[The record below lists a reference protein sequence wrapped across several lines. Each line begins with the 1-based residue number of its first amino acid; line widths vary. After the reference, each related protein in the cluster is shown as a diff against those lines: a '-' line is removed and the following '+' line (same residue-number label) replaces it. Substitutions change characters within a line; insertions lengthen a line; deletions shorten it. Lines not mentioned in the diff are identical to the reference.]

1 MTNKRLPVLKDCFK
15 VRKGLC
21 VTGDA
26 VISGNLTVSGGL
38 NVIGPVSGEFKD
50 PRFDEL
56 FTLVSESSACW
67 NLACAGGIVCDYA
80 ATAISY
86 PVDEIDTVLTYAG
99 STPLSSVLY
108 TPVGEPIV
116 NSQQLLLFVQE
127 VSGVVIDTSSYARE
141 PSVGEYGLT
150 DDVLFDSVSGFTTTG
165 RTQYKHDDLILGTDN
180 FTIEAW
186 VIPGPVDPDHRIRLF
201 EQAVKHTT
209 AGGGSGVSNDSN
221 LTLMHEEGTAGKLR
235 LRAYGGADVV
245 SSNSMI
251 VDQWNHVVV
260 QRTGDVLELYIN
272 GAESG
277 SLSLP
282 DQYEFLADTMHVG
295 NIGAE
300 YTSNSQPDPESTW
313 KWKGAISD
321 FTITRNALY
330 LTDFDVPTTSLAP
343 VSSGEQPASWMF
355 EGDVEQQVTFPAAA
369 GTFAAGEDFT
379 IEFWTYRLSDQ
390 SPHEDILCNESDIAV
405 DGQNGWRVLYNW
417 QSGEGYKF
425 IHTQS
430 AQVLNTGNVTNE
442 EWHHVAFVRHDNN
455 LFAYV
460 DGNLMAC
467 EPDVDRELVPYNIA
481 GQCHIGGHSSSYST
495 PNSLFSDIQITKKA
509 LYTQQE
515 GFAPPARFDACDEIP
530 VVSQGTH
537 IDTQGESIFPETD
550 DFTAE
555 IWVYMNEL
563 PTDPN
568 TSNIRLFTQQNL
580 ADNRKWT
587 YLNNRMAYA
596 SPEYRWFQFVCNDG
610 SGTVN
615 NHTVVQNFES
625 TTPMQAK
632 TWHHVLIER
641 KNVTEWS
648 LYLDGVKAVTKS
660 ANWLGDSSGSPSG
673 AIAQH
678 TGPVQLPTWT
688 SNPGVDDAYI
698 LHRDFRVTTG
708 GVCKDY
714 STPVMPLEPQ
724 LPHNILPA
732 KLLPQCAGGDDV
744 IVLDTDDLTHDPESA
759 RVETIYTEH
768 AGELKHGEPC
778 YAGDTNHKP
787 EPVFELVSDASYSTA
802 SVTDSSTNNYSV
814 NEISGTVT
822 HDSTNALFGR
832 TSLLFDSGDHLR
844 VDGATQAN
852 LGTGD
857 FTIEFWTKTDA
868 APTDCWRSVISL
880 GDGHLSSNGLT
891 IYVPSQISTPT
902 GAVAVISNTQNP
914 TIYSTTVVNDNQWH
928 HVALIRSNGTS
939 TLYIDGVAESSF
951 ADNTAYD
958 AGGVIHVGET
968 PDCRDATNPGSHDTY
983 VGNLQNLRIYK
994 QALYTSD
1001 FTPTNDHVKECDV
1014 LMDVSSDL
1022 DQSEIEQT
1030 VTLRY
1035 WFKIPNHPD
1044 SSIRNGTYR
1053 TTNHTITQ
1061 NNTFTTTLISS
1072 NAQHVGIADSS
1083 TWQVSDAK
1091 LIYPDG
1097 HEQPVTLRD
1106 RTVTIDYNY
1115 DGQNNTGH
1123 DLDYT
1128 YDVPYR
1134 VTDASDNQF
1143 APTLSGGVRH
1153 DTSNPFR
1160 GKSSLYFPGDGL
1172 MTFPASPVFNF
1183 DQGGDFTIEC
1193 WVNLE
1198 SYNEHSAV
1206 PVFASSP
1213 TGNWSYNSVYDG
1225 TNNYGPR
1232 LKRLFVRIGE
1242 NYIGAAFSNMS
1253 GNSQFG
1259 RDMNIGA
1266 TVNTQLGKWHH
1277 VALVG
1282 HKSPQLFEL
1291 YFDGV
1296 KVTEGK
1302 TTEERPIDIDH
1313 HNFTLGGYKY
1323 WTGTPGDTNPDVPY
1337 TYLNGHIQNF
1347 KVTQTAKIPT
1357 VDKQTVT
1364 FNQDVCDPEPL
1375 LYINYNYT
1383 SPGGSGNTT
1392 HSFRLDENGYP
1403 FERGNG
1409 DQFNSW
1415 DFMEEDTGIFQIT
1428 LQTTQFTGGT
1438 TNSHRI
1444 SRDPNG
1450 PWTDVSVETTAGV
1463 YQQKIGNYWYV
1474 TYRLDIGQQQ
1484 TISPSGC
1491 KFPVGERVL
1500 LTEPQQVDFIQ
1511 EDTPNSVDLQ
1521 NYTVGNYE
1529 FATVKSH
1536 VDSRTVE
1543 LTQHLTNQ
1551 YTVENYLYMAY
1562 TPRVKHLTVTEGTA
1576 ITPSAW
1582 SRDEDKLTGLL
1593 WLNADTI
1600 VVEGTASA
1608 TARGF
1613 RGGALTSTSAD
1624 AHGARGE
1631 GVVIYDQTGQEVWG
1645 GRKKYGYA
1653 GAGGGG
1659 PYIVSNGDWGGTGSG
1674 GGNATSGGQSASYGS
1689 YSSTLQ
1695 VNNHITYK
1703 MFMGGGGGQGGCDGG
1718 SPYDSN
1724 PGRGGYGGRG
1734 GGICIIDADYAEIVP
1749 ESGFVGS
1756 RGENGKSAYDPG
1768 DSEPGPGGSGAG
1780 GTVLFTG
1787 DTINSDTIE
1796 TSGGTANQRG
1806 GNGRT
1811 ILLRSDI
1818 VGSCP
1823 VGSVLTRASDINLR
1837 EKQNKTFTCDD
1848 LLLHVQPEGGDHE
1861 SFNIRGRSDEMT
1873 GGKTNYI
1880 YLHDMSIDYTV
1891 SFWVYLEDTSS
1902 NNNILKTIN
1911 NSSGNVGVQLQLQ
1924 SQSASTASVN
1934 YWVFAGSQNNAVLEL
1949 HAEGCL
1955 TARQWHHVS
1964 IAIDASALTGEIHV
1978 DGVNVALGA
1987 RADYGTIGP
1996 TNMHPT
2002 QTLTLVGSNHGDILM
2017 NDLRIDKTY
2026 SPFTTVPTELLPAA
2040 TADTNVLFS
2049 TAATMNAPTTYFDIP
2064 RVANDPWGRAYV
2076 IEDRSYNC
2084 IVWSDGNVVTQS
2096 SDGPYGEGSLY
2107 IPAGE
2112 RLKTDLPKSE
2122 TNFLHNSSLG
2132 QEYTIEAWIKC
2143 DDWSS
2148 FITGQN
2154 QIVGTGR
2161 TTAQVG
2167 FNTYVL
2173 ASGSFGIRYTWGQAG
2188 NATSIYS
2195 DDGLIKND
2203 TWQHIAIQHDSN
2215 RVVQLFVDGV
2225 MVKTQNP
2232 LTFNPIPNDS
2242 YYQLYVGDTP
2252 DFPSSNKYIQGVRIT
2267 KGLVYSGRGVTTLH
2281 VPYAQ
2286 EIIKNYPV
2294 NSDNNY
2300 WGDWLNFTTRQRI
2313 PMDQV
2318 MDVSVLSN
2326 QQYQSLSNQTDLL
2339 IQTAAGE
2346 TISDKS
2352 YNQHAITIVGDATID
2367 STETLFGND
2376 TINFDGSGDYLSIA
2390 DKSAFKY
2397 IHNLT
2402 SEYTIEGWVY
2412 VDTITRDSLNRRSIG
2427 IVGNG
2432 GSSQFKGFQLY
2443 FGTTG
2448 LEFGTIDGNGS
2459 SGQGV
2464 TSVSHPMTDAEIL
2477 NNWMHVAV
2485 VYDMSETRLYLNG
2498 TLVASSD
2505 NVAVTPVGADATHDL
2520 TIGYTPHGS
2529 GVSHYPMDGY
2539 IQYLR
2544 ISKQAVYTND
2554 FTPPGDMIDADI
2566 HIPSLASI
2574 PTPGTAGNSICD
2586 DTVLQ
2591 LQLTGGEV
2599 KDTTLYRHDITETG
2613 TVTEVD
2619 GMMQFDGSSHLV
2631 LPGGDHLD
2639 LKDNDFTIEFRMN
2652 TNSHRTTNGVD
2663 TGTGLIDTYSGGA
2676 KTGWGYF
2683 IYTNEDG
2690 MSFLYTTSSAPH
2702 WKYLTIF
2709 SSIACYGTNEIGR
2722 EYHIA
2727 ITRVGDKLSSY
2738 VDGKLVERV
2747 TETEAIQYTG
2757 QDLMIGKRYSG
2768 PGYHYI
2774 GSLNEIRIVN
2784 GQSLYTDEE
2793 DIMTPD
2799 RRFTTDDQATLHI
2812 QPHLDLECV
2821 ETGTGGGASDDSG
2834 TITPTPSG
2842 EPTGASSAG
2851 VFVTDISSGGI
2862 TQKTYDETQVAIGSY
2877 APIVSAVVDDAN
2889 ISFTVEWEGASDEW
2903 TGYPTVSGHVITKDD
2918 TSAISGDQTIR
2929 RYRATKTLNFD
2940 SYAGQTI
2947 TIPVEFKGS
2956 TDSVDLQIAGGGP
2969 EILDI
2974 QASTTY
2980 PHQQDHYMTGDDIEL
2995 TVTFNTSDVISIRFI
3010 DDTDTVHENISSQSI
3025 NVDSSTKQ
3033 GTITIKSKPG
3043 GSWNDTIAS
3052 LWKIKAAAT
3061 NSLGT
3066 EGEIY
3071 TSPDLVSA
3079 KRGPVITD
3087 ITFDA
3092 DPYPG
3097 DQIELKSGDT
3107 FNVHFTFDS
3116 ANVDRVQFASSTDVT
3131 TTHSKTVNMSGKTGT
3146 TSVTVQTNLK
3156 SDQSLSY
3163 YKSVRAAAK
3172 TTSGGSYGPNYT
3184 STNKVYVNDQYATF
3198 TDNGVNYPAGQN
3210 GIKAGEEATV
3220 NLQAT
3225 NVGANPTYMY
3235 SQPTGQLA
3243 VPPML
3248 NGGTDH
3254 ANDVYVYPKRTLY
3267 NSGNYNTTTPNFRL
3281 TVTRRENG
3289 ATSSEDVVVN
3299 IANVAPTLSVSSN
3312 NGNRMRSGGNDGTT
3326 AQNYTILVNSNQEL
3340 ESFSMNAPHGQLSAW
3355 SSGNK
3360 KTWTSTMQVH
3370 DVDQKGTHQYNTVNA
3385 VGITGMVA
3393 NTLNSGESYTL
3404 GGFVSRSVILP
3415 PAQSETQIN
3424 VLWST
3429 YNKMK
3434 ITWDT
3439 GLQLTNQAPPGTSD
3453 AKGSAANPDWDWCIA
3468 DQTVG
3473 DTGIVPITV
3482 RLLDYS
3488 ATGSFTSPTTLTI
3501 EEEV

>member
-1 MTNKRLPVLKDCFK
+1 M
-15 VRKGLC
+15 
-21 VTGDA
+21 TGDA

-38 NVIGPVSGEFKD
+38 NVIGPVSGDFKD

-67 NLACAGGIVCDYA
+67 DLACTGGGIVCDYT

-99 STPLSSVLY
+99 TTPLSSVLY

-127 VSGVVIDTSSYARE
+127 VSGVIVDASSYARE
-141 PSVGEYGLT
+141 PSVGEYGLI
-150 DDVLFDSVSGFTTTG
+150 DDVLFDSVSGFTTIG

-186 VIPGPVDPDHRIRLF
+186 VIPGPIDPSHRIRLF
-201 EQAVKHTT
+201 EQAPAHGNS
-209 AGGGSGVSNDSN
+209 GGGSGTVNDSN

-251 VDQWNHVVV
+251 VGQWNHVVV

-282 DQYEFLADTMHVG
+282 DQYEFVLDTMHVG

-300 YTSNSQPDPESTW
+300 YVSSTVDPESTW

-321 FTITRNALY
+321 FTMTRNALY

-343 VSSGEQPASWMF
+343 VMSGEQPASWKF
-355 EGDVEQQVTFPAAA
+355 EGDAEQQVTFPAAA

-379 IEFWTYRLSDQ
+379 VEFWTYRLSNQ
-390 SPHEDILCNESDIAV
+390 SPHEDIMCNESDAAV
-405 DGQNGWRVLYNW
+405 GGRNGWRILYNW

-425 IHTQS
+425 MHDQD

-442 EWHHVAFVRHDNN
+442 EWHHVAFVRHNNN

-467 EPDVDRELVPYNIA
+467 DPDVDRELVPYNIA
-481 GQCHIGGHSSSYST
+481 GQCHIGGSASSYSP

-509 LYTQQE
+509 LYTQQA
-515 GFAPPARFDACDEIP
+515 GFTPPPRFAACDEIP
-530 VVSQGTH
+530 VIAQGTH
-537 IDTQGESIFPETD
+537 VDTQGESIFPETA

-555 IWVYMNEL
+555 VWVYVNEL
-563 PTDPN
+563 PTDP
-568 TSNIRLFTQQNL
+568 SYSQLRLFTQQNL
-580 ADNRKWT
+580 NSPRKWT
-587 YLNNRMAYA
+587 ILSNRMAFA
-596 SPEYRWFQFVCNDG
+596 TPEYRWWQFLCNDG
-610 SGTVN
+610 SGSTN
-615 NHTVVQNFES
+615 NWQVFVNFES
-625 TTPMQAK
+625 VSPMQAK
-632 TWHHVLIER
+632 TWHHVLLER
-641 KNVTEWS
+641 RNVTEWN
-648 LYLDGVKAVTKS
+648 LYLDGEKAVYKGNTD
-660 ANWLGDSSGSPSG
+660 WTG
-673 AIAQH
+673 ASHGTAAGTIIQH
-678 TGPVQLPTWT
+678 PGPVQLPTW
-688 SNPGVDDAYI
+688 NDDPGVDQAYV

-708 GVCKDY
+708 GVCIDY
-714 STPVMPLEPQ
+714 SNPVLPLESQP
-724 LPHNILPA
+724 PHNIRPT

-744 IVLDTDDLTHDPESA
+744 IVLDIDDLTHDPESA
-759 RVETIYTEH
+759 RVESIYTEH
-768 AGELKHGEPC
+768 AGELKLQEG
-778 YAGDTNHKP
+778 
-787 EPVFELVSDASYSTA
+787 
-802 SVTDSSTNNYSV
+802 
-814 NEISGTVT
+814 
-822 HDSTNALFGR
+822 
-832 TSLLFDSGDHLR
+832 
-844 VDGATQAN
+844 
-852 LGTGD
+852 
-857 FTIEFWTKTDA
+857 
-868 APTDCWRSVISL
+868 VISE
-880 GDGHLSSNGLT
+880 D
-891 IYVPSQISTPT
+891 V
-902 GAVAVISNTQNP
+902 
-914 TIYSTTVVNDNQWH
+914 
-928 HVALIRSNGTS
+928 
-939 TLYIDGVAESSF
+939 
-951 ADNTAYD
+951 
-958 AGGVIHVGET
+958 
-968 PDCRDATNPGSHDTY
+968 
-983 VGNLQNLRIYK
+983 
-994 QALYTSD
+994 
-1001 FTPTNDHVKECDV
+1001 DV

-1030 VTLRY
+1030 VTIQHY
-1035 WFKIPNHPD
+1035 FQIPNHPD
-1044 SSIRNGTYR
+1044 PGIAAGEIKSFPIV
-1053 TTNHTITQ
+1053 ITQ
-1061 NNTFTTTLISS
+1061 NTTATHTFISS
-1072 NAQHVGIADSS
+1072 NAHVVGIADHS
-1083 TWQVSDAK
+1083 TWVVNDVK

-1106 RTVTIDYNY
+1106 RTAVTDNNY
-1115 DGQNNTGH
+1115 DGQGNTGT
-1123 DLDYT
+1123 DLNYT
-1128 YDVPYR
+1128 LDVPYR
-1134 VTDASDNQF
+1134 ITEASDNQF

-1153 DTSNPFR
+1153 DTNKPFR
-1160 GKSSLYFPGDGL
+1160 GKSSLYFPGDGF
-1172 MTFPASPVFNF
+1172 MTFAPSPVFNF

-1193 WVNLE
+1193 WVNIE
-1198 SYNEHSAV
+1198 SYPEHGTIPIFS
-1206 PVFASSP
+1206 SSP
-1213 TGNWSYNSVYDG
+1213 TGDWHYNTVYNNTD
-1225 TNNYGPR
+1225 NYGPR
-1232 LKRLFVRIGE
+1232 YKRLYVALNE
-1242 NYIGAAFSNMS
+1242 NYVRCVFSNMS

-1259 RDMNIGA
+1259 RDMSISS
-1266 TVNTQLGKWHH
+1266 TVDTQLGKWHH
-1277 VALVG
+1277 VGLVV

-1296 KVTEGK
+1296 KVDEGA
-1302 TTEERPIDIDH
+1302 TTEQRPLDLDH

-1323 WTGTPGDTNPDVPY
+1323 WTGNPGDTNPDQPY
-1337 TYLNGHIQNF
+1337 HYFNGHIQNF

-1357 VDKQTVT
+1357 VDKQTIT

-1375 LYINYNYT
+1375 LYINYNFT
-1383 SPGGSGNTT
+1383 SPGGNGNTT
-1392 HSFRLDENGYP
+1392 HSFRLDNGYP
-1403 FERGNG
+1403 VERGNG
-1409 DQFNSW
+1409 DQFKSFEYM
-1415 DFMEEDTGIFQIT
+1415 DEATGVFQIA
-1428 LQTTQFTGGT
+1428 LQTTKFTGGT
-1438 TNSHRI
+1438 SNSHRI
-1444 SRDPNG
+1444 SRSPNG
-1450 PWTDVSVETTAGV
+1450 PWTDVSVDTNTGV
-1463 YQQKIGNYWYV
+1463 YQEKIGSHWWV
-1474 TYRLDIGQQQ
+1474 TYRIHIGQQD
-1484 TISPSGC
+1484 IIGPSEC

-1500 LTEPQQVDFIQ
+1500 MTEPQHTGQLSTIT
-1511 EDTPNSVDLQ
+1511 EILSS
-1521 NYTVGNYE
+1521 TVGNYE
-1529 FATVKSH
+1529 FATIKSH

-1543 LTQHLTNQ
+1543 LTQFLNNQ

-1562 TPRVKHLTVTEGTA
+1562 TPRVKHLTVTEDAA
-1576 ITPSAW
+1576 ITPSTW
-1582 SRDEDKLTGLL
+1582 SREEDRLTGLL

-1608 TARGF
+1608 TAKGF
-1613 RGGALTSTSAD
+1613 RGGQLSSTSAD
-1624 AHGARGE
+1624 DEGGRGE
-1631 GVVIYDQTGQEVWG
+1631 GIMTIGWNQRVPTG
-1645 GRKKYGYA
+1645 Y
-1653 GAGGGG
+1653 AGGGG
-1659 PYIVSNGDWGGTGSG
+1659 GGTYHVSNGDWGTNGSG
-1674 GGNATSGGQSASYGS
+1674 GGHATDGQNGDATSTSSNVSYM
-1689 YSSTLQ
+1689 
-1695 VNNHITYK
+1695 NDIMHK

-1718 SPYDSN
+1718 SPYDSS
-1724 PGRGGYGGRG
+1724 PGRGGYGGNG
-1734 GGICIIDADYAEIVP
+1734 GGIVIIDADYAEIVP
-1749 ESGFVGS
+1749 GSGFVGS
-1756 RGENGKSAYDPG
+1756 RGGDGQNAYDPG
-1768 DSEPGPGGSGAG
+1768 DSEPAPGGSGAG

-1787 DTINSDTIE
+1787 DPINLDTVS
-1796 TSGGTANQRG
+1796 TAGGTAHKDG
-1806 GNGRT
+1806 GSGRT

-1818 VGSCP
+1818 EGNCP
-1823 VGSVLTRASDINLR
+1823 VSTVITRAPDINEPEANNR
-1837 EKQNKTFTCDD
+1837 TYTCDD
-1848 LLLHVQPEGGDHE
+1848 LLLHVQPENLGHE
-1861 SFNIRGRSDEMT
+1861 SFNIHNRTDVMH
-1873 GGKTNYI
+1873 GGASNYK
-1880 YLHDMSIDYTV
+1880 YLHDMSTDYTI
-1891 SFWVYLEDTSS
+1891 SFWIKIQEDVAGAFVR
-1902 NNNILKTIN
+1902 IFKTITN
-1911 NSSGNVGVQLQLQ
+1911 TSGNVGVQLGALVDSNDNTTSRIQY
-1924 SQSASTASVN
+1924 AA
-1934 YWVFAGSQNNAVLEL
+1934 FAGVQSHAVVECSTVN
-1949 HAEGCL
+1949 CL
-1955 TARQWHHVS
+1955 TLNQWHHVS
-1964 IAIDASALTGEIHV
+1964 IAIDSSTLTGEVHV
-1978 DGVNVALGA
+1978 DGVNINLDTPNYSQTGPVTSDPERAL
-1987 RADYGTIGP
+1987 
-1996 TNMHPT
+1996 
-2002 QTLTLVGSNHGDILM
+2002 TLTGGRALID
-2017 NDLRIDKTY
+2017 DLRIDKTY
-2026 SPFTTVPTELLPAA
+2026 SPYTTIPTSILQASTPSMHFLLGTVASKNGP
-2040 TADTNVLFS
+2040 S
-2049 TAATMNAPTTYFDIP
+2049 TYHSIP
-2064 RVANDPWGRAYV
+2064 RASESPFGRSYG
-2076 IEDRSYNC
+2076 IEDRSNNC
-2084 IVWSDGNVVTQS
+2084 IVWSDSNAVTIS

-2107 IPAGE
+2107 IPSGSQ
-2112 RLKTDLPKSE
+2112 LKTDLPKSE
-2122 TNFLHNSSLG
+2122 TNFLHDSYLG
-2132 QEYTIEAWIKC
+2132 QEYTIETWIKSVYS
-2143 DDWSS
+2143 DKHWVNI
-2148 FITGQN
+2148 F
-2154 QIVGTGR
+2154 GTGR
-2161 TTAQVG
+2161 TTSDTGVQVFG
-2167 FNTYVL
+2167 N
-2173 ASGSFGIRYTWGQAG
+2173 SGKIGARYTWDGG
-2188 NATSIYS
+2188 SSSHFWLLTS
-2195 DDGLIKND
+2195 DVFLND
-2203 TWQHIAIQHDSN
+2203 NTWHHVALQHDSN
-2215 RVVQLFVDGV
+2215 RVIQLFVDGV
-2225 MVKTQNP
+2225 VVATKT
-2232 LTFNPIPNDS
+2232 LSFNPVPQDSVHNFHVGNIPD
-2242 YYQLYVGDTP
+2242 GHGAPADM
-2252 DFPSSNKYIQGVRIT
+2252 YIQGARIT
-2267 KGLVYSGRGVTTLH
+2267 KGLVYSNRGVTTLH

-2286 EIIKNYPV
+2286 ETVNNYPV

-2313 PMDQV
+2313 PLDQV
-2318 MDVSVLSN
+2318 IDVSTLPT
-2326 QQYQSLSNQTDLL
+2326 QQYPSITNETDLL
-2339 IQTAAGE
+2339 IQTATGE
-2346 TISDKS
+2346 PISDKS
-2352 YNQHAITIVGDATID
+2352 DNQHTITIVGDTTID
-2367 STETLFGND
+2367 DTEMLFGND
-2376 TINFDGSGDYLSIA
+2376 TINLDGSGDYLSIDDRA
-2390 DKSAFKY
+2390 AFKY

-2402 SEYTIEGWVY
+2402 SEYTIESWVY
-2412 VDTITRDSLNRRSIG
+2412 VDTITKDSLNRRSIG

-2432 GSSQFKGFQLY
+2432 GSSQFKGFVFK
-2443 FGTTG
+2443 FGTVG
-2448 LEFGTIDGNGS
+2448 LEFGTLDGNGS
-2459 SGQGV
+2459 TGQGV
-2464 TSVSHPMTDAEIL
+2464 TYVVHPMTDAEIL

-2485 VYDMSETRLYLNG
+2485 VYDKTETKLFLNG

-2505 NVAVTPVGADATHDL
+2505 IEQVTPVGADASFAL
-2520 TIGYTPHGS
+2520 TIGYTHHGA
-2529 GVSHYPMDGY
+2529 GVTHYPMNGH
-2539 IQYLR
+2539 IHYLR
-2544 ISKQAVYTND
+2544 ISKQAIYANN
-2554 FTPPGDMIDADI
+2554 FSPLGDTLDIDI

-2574 PTPGTAGNSICD
+2574 PTPGDTGNTICE

-2613 TVTEVD
+2613 AVTEVD

-2639 LKDNDFTIEFRMN
+2639 LRDNDFTIEFRMN
-2652 TNSHRTTNGVD
+2652 TNSHRTTNGTD

-2676 KTGWGYF
+2676 KSGWGYF
-2683 IYTNEDG
+2683 IYMNEDR
-2690 MSFLYTTSSAPH
+2690 MSLLYTTSSAPH
-2702 WKYLTIF
+2702 WKILPIF
-2709 SSIACYGTNEIGR
+2709 SSTTCYGTNEIGR

-2768 PGYHYI
+2768 PGYNYI

-2812 QPHLDLECV
+2812 QPHLELECV
-2821 ETGTGGGASDDSG
+2821 ETGSGGGSG
-2834 TITPTPSG
+2834 SGETPTPEPPTG
-2842 EPTGASSAG
+2842 ETGASSAG

-2889 ISFTVEWEGASDEW
+2889 IAFTVEWEGASDEW
-2903 TGYPTVSGHVITKDD
+2903 TGYPTVSGHTISKDD

-2956 TDSVDLQIAGGGP
+2956 TDSVDIQIAGGGP

-2980 PHQQDHYMTGDDIEL
+2980 PHQQDHYMTNDDIEL
-2995 TVTFNTSDVISIRFI
+2995 TITFNTSDVTSIRFI
-3010 DDTDTVHENISSQSI
+3010 DDTNTVHENVSSQSI

-3033 GTITIKSKPG
+3033 GIVTIKSNPG
-3043 GSWNDTIAS
+3043 GSWNDTTAS
-3052 LWKIKAAAT
+3052 LWKVKAAAT

-3071 TSPDLVSA
+3071 VSPDIVSA

-3097 DQIELKSGDT
+3097 DQIELKSGDI
-3107 FNVHFTFDS
+3107 FNVHFTFDTT
-3116 ANVDRVQFASSTDVT
+3116 NVDKVQFASSTDVT
-3131 TTHSKTVNMSGKTGT
+3131 STHSKIVSMSGKAGT
-3146 TSVTVQTNLK
+3146 TSVTVQTNLR
-3156 SDQSLSY
+3156 SDQSLLY
-3163 YKSVRAAAK
+3163 YKSVRAAAR

-3198 TDNGVNYPAGQN
+3198 VDNGVNYPAGQN

-3267 NSGNYNTTTPNFRL
+3267 NSGDYNTTTPNFRL
-3281 TVTRRENG
+3281 TVTRSENG

-3326 AQNYTILVNSNQEL
+3326 AQNYTIQVNSNQEL

-3355 SSGNK
+3355 ASGNK

-3404 GGFVSRSVILP
+3404 GGFVSRSVTLP

-3439 GLQLTNQAPPGTSD
+3439 GVQLANQAPPGTSD
-3453 AKGSAANPDWDWCIA
+3453 AKGSPANPDWDWCIA
-3468 DQTVG
+3468 DQTTG
-3473 DTGIVPITV
+3473 DTGIVPITI

-3488 ATGSFTSPTTLTI
+3488 ATGAFTSPTTLTI